1 MFSLSLSQNSCVCI
15 RYMTQ
20 VTAIDAH
27 WLGMFSSSLLG
38 RVLGSDV
45 SVLC

>member
-1 MFSLSLSQNSCVCI
+1 MFSFPSSQNSCVCI

-38 RVLGSDV
+38 RVLGPDV
-45 SVLC
+45 SVHC